1 MLNKTEKTYLQILS
15 DIANNGIKEPT
26 RTGIDAFVIPHQVIS
41 HDCSDGSIPLM
52 THKQMP
58 WKAIRAEIFCFIA
71 GIRSKRTFQ
80 EMGCNYW
87 NSWCNPSLVKHIADY
102 NERMAA
108 ALAEDDLGPIY
119 NWNRW
124 NQFNAIEEA
133 LSKKGAVPSRRM
145 VVSTWQPDTE
155 SEQAL
160 PPCITQW
167 DVTLTGD
174 GSLHLSYHQRSADF
188 LLGVPAD
195 LAGYGLLLHLLA
207 HTFGYKPG
215 RLTAFMANSHVYEN
229 HLPMAEEATYRRT
242 VSAAPKLSFSRT
254 YSSCRE
260 WHPDDCVLHGYT
272 PQAPIKAP
280 IAV

>member
-1 MLNKTEKTYLQILS
+1 MFNKTETIYLQILA
-15 DIANNGIKEPT
+15 DIANNGIKEST
-26 RTGIDAFVIPHQVIS
+26 RTGVDAFVIPHQTIT

-52 THKQMP
+52 THKKMP

-71 GIRSKRTFQ
+71 GIRSKQTFQ
-80 EMGCNYW
+80 EMGCPYW
-87 NSWCNPSLVKHIADY
+87 NSWCNPELVKHITDSDKRKSAQ
-102 NERMAA
+102 
-108 ALAEDDLGPIY
+108 LLEDDLGPIY

-124 NQFNAIEEA
+124 GQFDAIEKA
-133 LSKKGAVPSRRM
+133 LSKKDDVPSRRM

-155 SEQAL
+155 HEQAL

-167 DVTLTGD
+167 DVTRTGD

-195 LAGYGLLLHLLA
+195 LAGYALLLHLLA

-215 RLTAFMANSHVYEN
+215 KLTAFMANSHVYEN
-229 HLPMAEEATYRRT
+229 HLPMVEEAILRRT
-242 VSAAPKLSFSRT
+242 VSAAPKLSFSKS
-254 YSSCRE
+254 YLSCRE
-260 WHPDDCVLHGYT
+260 WHPDDCILTGYT
-272 PQAPIKAP
+272 PQAAIKAP